1 MTLQDYALARAP
13 MPTESVQRLFDCAL
27 AARLPPN
34 SGVLL
39 LCASHERLRMELAG
53 AEEMLRQAGFW
64 RDKKYAGEPN
74 PFRGS

>member
-13 MPTESVQRLFDCAL
+13 MPTESVQRLFDCGSTSAAKLRCSSAL
-27 AARLPPN
+27 R
-34 SGVLL
+34 
-39 LCASHERLRMELAG
+39 SHERLRMELAG